1 MNSSFSFY
9 GMIYSIT
16 MLMCTL
22 LPLNTAMANGFEIT
36 PYIGQMYSTDIHG
49 SDGSTELSVSD
60 DPHLGFAIAWQ
71 ASNQGQ
77 GQVLINAVNHDFTSD
92 IDQQKY
98 SIDIIYAHFSG
109 VAQFK
114 QQSYSTSVSLGVGG
128 AYFDADNGSSLYP
141 SITTAI
147 GTRYEISK
155 NLALVTE
162 LRLYASL
169 TDEDDDILCKSDT
182 CIASFDGA
190 LWLDSAISFGIA
202 YRF

>member
-1 MNSSFSFY
+1 MKSSDSFY
-9 GMIYSIT
+9 GVIYSIT
-16 MLMCTL
+16 ILICAL
-22 LPLNTAMANGFEIT
+22 LPLNSAAASGFEIT
-36 PYIGQMYSTDIHG
+36 PYIGQMYSTDILG
-49 SDGSTELSVSD
+49 SDDSTEISVSD

-71 ASNQGQ
+71 AGNQGQ
-77 GQVLINAVNHDFTSD
+77 GQILFNAVNHDFTGD
-92 IDQQKY
+92 LDQQKH

-114 QQSYSTSVSLGVGG
+114 QQSYSTTVALGIGG
-128 AYFDADNGSSLYP
+128 AYFDADNGSSLSP

-169 TDEDDDILCKSDT
+169 TDEDDDILCQSET